1 MKGDNRMRKL
11 MKLIA
16 FLGLAF
22 FVMACS
28 DDDSPV
34 TPQVVKVTGVTLNVK
49 EVSLMVGAKE
59 TLKVVVAPENATN
72 KRVSWSSNK
81 TDVASVDGQGVVTAH
96 KAGEAL
102 VTVKS
107 EDGGKTATC
116 KVTVKAEK
124 VAVTGVKLDK
134 TEHTLAVGGT
144 VTLVATVTPEGATN
158 KKVSWKS
165 DKTDIATVDENGKV
179 TAVKAGVA
187 KITVTTED
195 GKKTATCTITVKEDK
210 VAVTGVTLNKTE
222 LSMTVGGSFQLVAT
236 ISPKDATN
244 QKVTW
249 KSSDSN
255 VADVDQEGLVAA
267 VKAGKATITVTTED
281 GKKTATCAIT
291 VKEDKVAVTGVKLN
305 STSLSLTEGDSYQLK
320 ATVSPINATNQNVTW
335 KSSNSNVAD
344 VDQEGLVAAVKAGKA
359 TITVTTED
367 GKKTATCAITVK
379 EDKVAVTGVKLN
391 STSLS
396 LTEGDSYQLKAT
408 VSPIN
413 ATNQNVTWKSSNS
426 NVADVDQEG
435 LVAAVKA
442 GTATITVTTEDGNK
456 TATCTVT
463 VKADKVAVAGVTLN
477 RTSLSMKVKEAFQ
490 LKATISPADATNQ
503 NVKWES
509 SDSSVADVDQSGLV
523 GALKSGTAIITVTT
537 EDGNKT
543 ASCVVTVEKPE
554 DNISAEGYKDIGRW

>member
-49 EVSLMVGAKE
+49 EVSLIVGAKE

-72 KRVSWSSNK
+72 KRVTWSSNK

-158 KKVSWKS
+158 KKVAWKS

-222 LSMTVGGSFQLVAT
+222 LSMTVGGSFKLVAT
-236 ISPKDATN
+236 ISPKRC
-244 QKVTW
+244 
-249 KSSDSN
+249 
-255 VADVDQEGLVAA
+255 DQP
-267 VKAGKATITVTTED
+267 
-281 GKKTATCAIT
+281 
-291 VKEDKVAVTGVKLN
+291 
-305 STSLSLTEGDSYQLK
+305 EGDMEIERQ
-320 ATVSPINATNQNVTW
+320 
-335 KSSNSNVAD
+335 
-344 VDQEGLVAAVKAGKA
+344 
-359 TITVTTED
+359 
-367 GKKTATCAITVK
+367 
-379 EDKVAVTGVKLN
+379 
-391 STSLS
+391 
-396 LTEGDSYQLKAT
+396 
-408 VSPIN
+408 
-413 ATNQNVTWKSSNS
+413 
-426 NVADVDQEG
+426 
-435 LVAAVKA
+435 
-442 GTATITVTTEDGNK
+442 
-456 TATCTVT
+456 
-463 VKADKVAVAGVTLN
+463 
-477 RTSLSMKVKEAFQ
+477 
-490 LKATISPADATNQ
+490 
-503 NVKWES
+503 
-509 SDSSVADVDQSGLV
+509 
-523 GALKSGTAIITVTT
+523 
-537 EDGNKT
+537 
-543 ASCVVTVEKPE
+543 
-554 DNISAEGYKDIGRW
+554 

>member
-158 KKVSWKS
+158 KKVAWKS

-195 GKKTATCTITVKEDK
+195 GKKTATC
-210 VAVTGVTLNKTE
+210 
-222 LSMTVGGSFQLVAT
+222 
-236 ISPKDATN
+236 
-244 QKVTW
+244 
-249 KSSDSN
+249 
-255 VADVDQEGLVAA
+255 
-267 VKAGKATITVTTED
+267 
-281 GKKTATCAIT
+281 AIT
-291 VKEDKVAVTGVKLN
+291 VKEDKVAVIGVKLN

-344 VDQEGLVAAVKAGKA
+344 VDQDGLVV
-359 TITVTTED
+359 
-367 GKKTATCAITVK
+367 
-379 EDKVAVTGVKLN
+379 
-391 STSLS
+391 
-396 LTEGDSYQLKAT
+396 
-408 VSPIN
+408 
-413 ATNQNVTWKSSNS
+413 
-426 NVADVDQEG
+426 
-435 LVAAVKA
+435 AVKA

-554 DNISAEGYKDIGRW
+554 DNISAEGYEDIGRW

>member
-1 MKGDNRMRKL
+1 M
-11 MKLIA
+11 
-16 FLGLAF
+16 
-22 FVMACS
+22 
-28 DDDSPV
+28 
-34 TPQVVKVTGVTLNVK
+34 TGVTLNVK

-81 TDVASVDGQGVVTAH
+81 TDVASVDGQGVVTAN

-195 GKKTATCTITVKEDK
+195 GKKTATC
-210 VAVTGVTLNKTE
+210 
-222 LSMTVGGSFQLVAT
+222 
-236 ISPKDATN
+236 
-244 QKVTW
+244 
-249 KSSDSN
+249 
-255 VADVDQEGLVAA
+255 
-267 VKAGKATITVTTED
+267 
-281 GKKTATCAIT
+281 AIT
-291 VKEDKVAVTGVKLN
+291 VKEDKVAVIGVKLN

-344 VDQEGLVAAVKAGKA
+344 VDQEGLVV
-359 TITVTTED
+359 
-367 GKKTATCAITVK
+367 
-379 EDKVAVTGVKLN
+379 
-391 STSLS
+391 
-396 LTEGDSYQLKAT
+396 
-408 VSPIN
+408 
-413 ATNQNVTWKSSNS
+413 
-426 NVADVDQEG
+426 
-435 LVAAVKA
+435 AVKA
-442 GTATITVTTEDGNK
+442 GTATITVTTEEGNK
-456 TATCTVT
+456 TAICTVT
-463 VKADKVAVAGVTLN
+463 VKSGEISVTSVKLN
-477 RTSLSMKVKEAFQ
+477 KNTLSLVVSKHET
-490 LKATISPADATNQ
+490 LIATITPANATNKA
-503 NVKWES
+503 VVWSS
-509 SDSSVADVDQSGLV
+509 SDSSVAEVHSSGLV
-523 GALKSGTAIITVTT
+523 IACSEGTAIITVTT
-537 EDGNKT
+537 VDGNKKD
-543 ASCVVTVEKPE
+543 SCKVTVEKVE
-554 DNISAEGYKDIGRW
+554 NNINANGYKDKGTW

>member
-195 GKKTATCTITVKEDK
+195 GKKTASCTITVKEDK

-222 LSMTVGGSFQLVAT
+222 LSMTVGGSFKLVAT

-249 KSSDSN
+249 KSSDR
-255 VADVDQEGLVAA
+255 D
-267 VKAGKATITVTTED
+267 
-281 GKKTATCAIT
+281 
-291 VKEDKVAVTGVKLN
+291 
-305 STSLSLTEGDSYQLK
+305 
-320 ATVSPINATNQNVTW
+320 
-335 KSSNSNVAD
+335 VAD

-554 DNISAEGYKDIGRW
+554 DNISAEGYEDIGRW

>member
-158 KKVSWKS
+158 KKVAWKS

-222 LSMTVGGSFQLVAT
+222 LSMTVGDSFQLVAT

-281 GKKTATCAIT
+281 GKKTATCTIT
-291 VKEDKVAVTGVKLN
+291 VKEDKVAVTGVKL
-305 STSLSLTEGDSYQLK
+305 SRTSLSLTEGDSYQLK

-344 VDQEGLVAAVKAGKA
+344 VDQ
-359 TITVTTED
+359 D
-367 GKKTATCAITVK
+367 
-379 EDKVAVTGVKLN
+379 
-391 STSLS
+391 
-396 LTEGDSYQLKAT
+396 
-408 VSPIN
+408 
-413 ATNQNVTWKSSNS
+413 
-426 NVADVDQEG
+426 G

-554 DNISAEGYKDIGRW
+554 DNISAEGYEDIGRW

>member
-1 MKGDNRMRKL
+1 MRKL

-72 KRVSWSSNK
+72 KRVTWSSNK

-158 KKVSWKS
+158 KKVAWKS

-195 GKKTATCTITVKEDK
+195 GKKTAT
-210 VAVTGVTLNKTE
+210 
-222 LSMTVGGSFQLVAT
+222 
-236 ISPKDATN
+236 
-244 QKVTW
+244 
-249 KSSDSN
+249 
-255 VADVDQEGLVAA
+255 
-267 VKAGKATITVTTED
+267 
-281 GKKTATCAIT
+281 
-291 VKEDKVAVTGVKLN
+291 
-305 STSLSLTEGDSYQLK
+305 
-320 ATVSPINATNQNVTW
+320 
-335 KSSNSNVAD
+335 
-344 VDQEGLVAAVKAGKA
+344 
-359 TITVTTED
+359 
-367 GKKTATCAITVK
+367 
-379 EDKVAVTGVKLN
+379 
-391 STSLS
+391 
-396 LTEGDSYQLKAT
+396 
-408 VSPIN
+408 
-413 ATNQNVTWKSSNS
+413 
-426 NVADVDQEG
+426 
-435 LVAAVKA
+435 
-442 GTATITVTTEDGNK
+442 
-456 TATCTVT
+456 
-463 VKADKVAVAGVTLN
+463 
-477 RTSLSMKVKEAFQ
+477 
-490 LKATISPADATNQ
+490 
-503 NVKWES
+503 
-509 SDSSVADVDQSGLV
+509 
-523 GALKSGTAIITVTT
+523 
-537 EDGNKT
+537 
-543 ASCVVTVEKPE
+543 
-554 DNISAEGYKDIGRW
+554 